1 MLITSKVFMEYC
13 WDQLFGSDASTLSIL
28 VANFLIADIDGEKGV
43 LEERGDRSA
52 FKHGGGGSFPIW
64 V

>member
-1 MLITSKVFMEYC
+1 MLIISKAFYR
-13 WDQLFGSDASTLSIL
+13 WDQWFSWDASTLSIL
-28 VANFLIADIDGEKGV
+28 VANLLIADIDGEKGV

-52 FKHGGGGSFPIW
+52 LKHGGIYFPIW